1 MMGKLVMTDTS
12 SSDKIGESQ
21 IQVPFFQASY
31 HGLVVGGSRFKG
43 RGFKPQH
50 RLLDECKLWYSYY
63 IKKKEIKVAKWDTPI
78 FF

>member
-31 HGLVVGGSRFKG
+31 HGLVVDGSRSIG

-50 RLLDECKLWYSYY
+50 RILDGCKRW
-63 IKKKEIKVAKWDTPI
+63 
-78 FF
+78 